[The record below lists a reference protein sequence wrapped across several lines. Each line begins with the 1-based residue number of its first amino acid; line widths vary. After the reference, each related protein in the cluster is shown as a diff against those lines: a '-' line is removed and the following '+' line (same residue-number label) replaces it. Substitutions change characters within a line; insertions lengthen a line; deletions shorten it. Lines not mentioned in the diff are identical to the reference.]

1 MEWLNSMWT
10 YIVAN
15 YALYVVVVMGTIVA
29 LITCV
34 LNLLKKPIKAVTKK
48 IENEK
53 LRKFANKVIILLS
66 FGLSVL
72 LWYLLNL
79 VLPNYFGF
87 EFASIMITGALPVVV
102 YALGDGIITKS
113 QAKFLADT
121 VIEIV
126 EDKKVTEQEQKQ
138 VVNKLDDLLNQN

>member
-87 EFASIMITGALPVVV
+87 EFTSIMITGALPVVV

-113 QAKFLADT
+113 QAKLLADT

-126 EDKKVTEQEQKQ
+126 EDKKVTKQEQKQ